1 MRQSDME
8 NKYGYEKHEMSP
20 ELRAFLQSWQ
30 DWVDMGAPNGEPYA
44 RGDGLC
50 ACAVDYLVSH
60 PEHGIGVELR
70 RILSSRWHSDIDSPR
85 NPAYPFGGEHLYD
98 VEIYAN
104 TAYMNPQRLAWVAMQ
119 LSAD

>member
-1 MRQSDME
+1 ME

-30 DWVDMGAPNGEPYA
+30 NWVDYGAPDNDPYD

-60 PEHGIGVELR
+60 PEHGIDVELK
-70 RILSSRWHSDIDSPR
+70 RIFGLRWCGDIDTPR
-85 NPAYPFGGEHLYD
+85 DPLFPFGGERLYD
-98 VEIYAN
+98 DQMYAN
-104 TAYMNPQRLAWVAMQ
+104 TAYKNPRRLTWVAVQ
-119 LSAD
+119 LSTD